1 VALVEE
7 DVRGRERENSMQDLG
22 PEQQRRVEEWLWERG
37 ERCGACG
44 NANIRCEEV
53 ASENLGGGFSLHLRC
68 SNSDAEA
75 HALGF
80 GLAWTRSI
88 TQEEA
93 QEIGL

>member
-1 VALVEE
+1 VEG
-7 DVRGRERENSMQDLG
+7 VRRLGKEKGMQRLS
-22 PEQQRRVEEWLWERG
+22 PEQQRRVEEWLWER
-37 ERCGACG
+37 EVRCTTCG
-44 NANIRCEEV
+44 NANVGCEEIT
-53 ASENLGGGFSLHLRC
+53 SEHLGGGLSLHLRC

-80 GLAWTRSI
+80 GLSWVRSI

>member
-1 VALVEE
+1 VKEG
-7 DVRGRERENSMQDLG
+7 VRRLGKENATQRLSR
-22 PEQQRRVEEWLWERG
+22 EQQRRVEEWLWERA
-37 ERCGACG
+37 ERCASCG
-44 NANIRCEEV
+44 NANIRCEDV
-53 ASENLGGGFSLHLRC
+53 ISEHLGGGLSLHLRC

>member
-1 VALVEE
+1 VEE
-7 DVRGRERENSMQDLG
+7 GVRWLG
-22 PEQQRRVEEWLWERG
+22 KEGTIQRLSHEQQRRVEEWLWERG

-53 ASENLGGGFSLHLRC
+53 TSEHLGGRLSLHLRC
-68 SNSDAEA
+68 TNSDAEA

-80 GLAWTRSI
+80 GLTWTRSI

>member
-1 VALVEE
+1 VVAEGL
-7 DVRGRERENSMQDLG
+7 RGIGRENAMQRLS
-22 PEQQRRVEEWLWERG
+22 PEQQRRVEEWLWEQG
-37 ERCGACG
+37 ERCSSCG

-53 ASENLGGGFSLHLRC
+53 TSEHLGGGLSLHLRC

-88 TQEEA
+88 SQEEA

>member
-1 VALVEE
+1 MEE
-7 DVRGRERENSMQDLG
+7 GVRWLGKENTMQRLS

-37 ERCGACG
+37 ERCGVCG

-53 ASENLGGGFSLHLRC
+53 ASEHLGGLSLHLRC

-80 GLAWTRSI
+80 GLTWTRSI
-88 TQEEA
+88 AQEEKA

>member
-1 VALVEE
+1 
-7 DVRGRERENSMQDLG
+7 MQPLSH
-22 PEQQRRVEEWLWERG
+22 EQQRRVEEWLWERA

-53 ASENLGGGFSLHLRC
+53 ASEQLGGLSLHLRC

-80 GLAWTRSI
+80 GLTWTRSI
-88 TQEEA
+88 TQEEKA
-93 QEIGL
+93 QEIGF

>member
-1 VALVEE
+1 
-7 DVRGRERENSMQDLG
+7 MQRLSL
-22 PEQQRRVEEWLWERG
+22 EQQRRVEEWLWEQG

-44 NANIRCEEV
+44 NAYIRCEDV
-53 ASENLGGGFSLHLRC
+53 ASEHLGSGLSLHLRC

-80 GLAWTRSI
+80 GLTWTRSI
-88 TQEEA
+88 SQEEA

>member
-1 VALVEE
+1 VVLVEE
-7 DVRGRERENSMQDLG
+7 DVRWLGIESAMQRLSH
-22 PEQQRRVEEWLWERG
+22 EQQRRVEEWLWERV

-44 NANIRCEEV
+44 NADIRCEEV
-53 ASENLGGGFSLHLRC
+53 TREHPGGGLSLHLRC
-68 SNSDAEA
+68 TNSDAEA

-80 GLAWTRSI
+80 GLTWTRSI